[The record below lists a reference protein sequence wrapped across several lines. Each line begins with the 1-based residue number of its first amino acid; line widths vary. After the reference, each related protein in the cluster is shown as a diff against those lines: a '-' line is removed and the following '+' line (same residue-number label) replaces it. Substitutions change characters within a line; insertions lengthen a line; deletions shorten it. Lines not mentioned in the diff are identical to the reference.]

1 MNVDIIKRIQRH
13 AAKLLSANPAQK
25 PVEQKKS
32 KQGLDE
38 RMVDEILNLTNLRL
52 RSPLGFQEGSTRLAV
67 LGSYDWVKQHHRKRD
82 SKIYESFAQVLF
94 ENLYKHDRD
103 RLRRKYFGH

>member
-1 MNVDIIKRIQRH
+1 MNADRIKRIQRH

-25 PVEQKKS
+25 PVEQKKP
-32 KQGLDE
+32 KYGLDE
-38 RMVDEILNLTNLRL
+38 RMIDEVLKLTSLRL
-52 RSPLGFQEGSTRLAV
+52 RSPIGFEDGMTRLTV
-67 LGSYDWVKQHHRKRD
+67 GDSYDWVKQHHRKRD